1 MRMSQLITVCL
12 GLSVLVLSGFVLGSE
27 GEEQVSL
34 DKVPAAV
41 KATILKESAGGK
53 IAEIERE
60 TKNGKTIYEVE
71 VLIDGKE
78 IELKIAADGT
88 LLGKEIEEAETGQ
101 QKKEYEREVTEA
113 QVPAAALA
121 ALKKL
126 AAGVKI
132 TEFAEEFEHGHMFYE
147 GSWKG
152 RSGSNVDVL
161 VTAAGDLVEIEEQVG
176 ADQVPDAVLA
186 AVRKAAGKDA
196 RLGFERKTMILYEVK
211 FRKGD
216 RRHELLLTPDGRRV
230 EEEVEK
236 GEGDDDDEGDHG
248 DDDEDDDDGDDDDGD
263 DNDGDDNDGD
273 DDDDDDD
280 D

>member
-1 MRMSQLITVCL
+1 MRMSQLVTACL

-53 IAEIERE
+53 IAEIERD
-60 TKNGKTIYEVE
+60 TKNGKTIYEVDI
-71 VLIDGKE
+71 LMNGKE
-78 IELKIAADGT
+78 IELQIAEDGT

-121 ALKKL
+121 TLKKL
-126 AAGVKI
+126 AGGAKI
-132 TEFAEEFEHGHMFYE
+132 TEFAEEFEHGHKFYE

-152 RSGSNVDVL
+152 QSGSNVDAL

-186 AVRKAAGKDA
+186 MVRKAAGKDA
-196 RLGFERKTMILYEVK
+196 PLGFERKTMILYEIK

-236 GEGDDDDEGDHG
+236 GEGDDDDEGKRG
-248 DDDEDDDDGDDDDGD
+248 DDDDDGHDDDDDGDDDGEHE
-263 DNDGDDNDGD
+263 DNDK
-273 DDDDDDD
+273 
-280 D
+280 